1 MQNWKPMLN
10 TLTTKTYLNLPK
22 LNRSHLVEQI
32 FKNLPKLTWQSF
44 LQLIS
49 TDPALPTAQTATVTH
64 ISNLNV

>member
-1 MQNWKPMLN
+1 MSSCRTVFFK
-10 TLTTKTYLNLPK
+10 KKKNL
-22 LNRSHLVEQI
+22 
-32 FKNLPKLTWQSF
+32 LPKLTWQSF